1 MSRSTDPTSPLAHSD
16 TWTGLALMATGG
28 IAAWL
33 ARGFDQM
40 SRSYPMALAW
50 VLVALGALL
59 VINVLRRQTASAS
72 FRTPAQVALLALLI
86 LGLWTLALSSGLGYL
101 LPTFVMQLC
110 FILLC
115 GSLGLIQAA
124 MIAAAITGISYLAF
138 IVGLGVRLP
147 ATLLPWLM

>member
-1 MSRSTDPTSPLAHSD
+1 MSHSTDPKPAWAHSD
-16 TWTGLALMATGG
+16 AWTGLALMVTGG

-40 SRSYPMALAW
+40 SRSYPLVLGW
-50 VLVALGALL
+50 VLVGLGALL
-59 VINVLRRQTASAS
+59 LLNALRHKTPSVS
-72 FRTPAQVALLALLI
+72 FRIPGQVALLAALI
-86 LGLWTLALSSGLGYL
+86 LGLWTMALSGGLGYL

-115 GSLGLIQAA
+115 GSCGLAQAA
-124 MIAAAITGISYLAF
+124 IIAATITGVSYLAF

-147 ATLLPWLM
+147 ATLLPWLV